1 MTNPNDPP
9 SLRLRRDKQM
19 KKESKQ
25 MTKNTAAP
33 FTLGHSPDPDDAF
46 MFYAMAENKI
56 DLRGYRFEHRLEDIQ
71 TLNERALRG
80 ELHIS
85 AISIHAYAY
94 LTDKYALLPCG
105 ASMGDGYGPVVVR
118 KRSTLNPP
126 SQGYGA
132 AGAQLS
138 TLNKDSMQESEAREF
153 LSGKKI
159 AVPGQMTSAFLAL
172 QLFLGDFDFVV
183 VPFDQIFDAVGSER
197 TDAGLIIHEGQLT
210 YAQSGFEKIVDLG
223 QWWKNE
229 TGLPLP
235 LGGNVVRKDI
245 PPPVRHDLSEII
257 RESIDY
263 GLAHR
268 EEAVRHSLP
277 YARDMDAKLAGKF
290 IGMYVNEF
298 TRDYGEI
305 GRAAVRKFL
314 ADARDKG
321 YIDVPIELEF
331 VE

>member
-1 MTNPNDPP
+1 MHRITNASTNV
-9 SLRLRRDKQM
+9 
-19 KKESKQ
+19 
-25 MTKNTAAP
+25 

-46 MFYAMAENKI
+46 MFYAMAKNKI
-56 DLRGYRFEHRLEDIQ
+56 DLRGYRFDHSLEDIQ
-71 TLNERALRG
+71 TLNERARRG

-94 LTDKYALLPCG
+94 VADKYALLPCG

-118 KRSTLNPP
+118 KIRNS
-126 SQGYGA
+126 SQ
-132 AGAQLS
+132 
-138 TLNKDSMQESEAREF
+138 DVDPREW
-153 LSGKKI
+153 LRHCTI
-159 AVPGQMTSAFLAL
+159 AVPGEMTSAFLAL
-172 QLFLGDFDFVV
+172 QLFLGKFDYLVV
-183 VPFDQIFDAVGSER
+183 RFDEIFDAVKSGR
-197 TDAGLIIHEGQLT
+197 ADAGLIIHEGQLT

-223 QWWKNE
+223 GWWKRE

-245 PPPVRHDLSEII
+245 PPAVRHDLSEII

-268 EEAVRHSLP
+268 DEAVRHSLA
-277 YARDMDAKLAGKF
+277 YARGMGANLTGEF

-305 GRAAVRKFL
+305 GRAAIRKFL
-314 ADARDKG
+314 TAAHDKG
-321 YIDVPIELEF
+321 CIAVPVEVEF

>member
-1 MTNPNDPP
+1 MMEQP
-9 SLRLRRDKQM
+9 QM
-19 KKESKQ
+19 KKEK
-25 MTKNTAAP
+25 TEV

-46 MFYAMAENKI
+46 MFYAMAQNKI

-71 TLNERALRG
+71 TLNERAVRG

-94 LTDKYALLPCG
+94 VAYKYALLPCG
-105 ASMGDGYGPVVVR
+105 ASMGDGYGPIVIR
-118 KRSTLNPP
+118 RRRNGERAKGRN
-126 SQGYGA
+126 QGA
-132 AGAQLS
+132 AVSSPPTTDEAVR
-138 TLNKDSMQESEAREF
+138 ESLR
-153 LSGKKI
+153 SCVI
-159 AVPGQMTSAFLAL
+159 AVPGKMTSAFLAL
-172 QLFLGDFDFVV
+172 QLFLGDFDYVV
-183 VPFDQIFDAVGSER
+183 VPFDQIFDALRSGQA
-197 TDAGLIIHEGQLT
+197 DLGLIIHEGQLT
-210 YAQSGFEKIVDLG
+210 YEKSGFEKIVDLG
-223 QWWKNE
+223 SWWKVQ

-245 PPPVRHDLSEII
+245 PKPVRHDLREII

-268 EEAVRHSLP
+268 DEAVRHSLP

-298 TRDYGEI
+298 TRDYGEV
-305 GRAAVRKFL
+305 GRDAIRRFL
-314 ADARDKG
+314 GEAHNKG
-321 YIDVPIELEF
+321 YIDAPIEVEF

>member
-1 MTNPNDPP
+1 MQKRTTKSTNV
-9 SLRLRRDKQM
+9 
-19 KKESKQ
+19 
-25 MTKNTAAP
+25 

-85 AISIHAYAY
+85 AISIHAYAHVGS
-94 LTDKYALLPCG
+94 KYALLPCG
-105 ASMGDGYGPVVVR
+105 ASMGDGYGPIIVGNR
-118 KRSTLNPP
+118 RIGESANRRD
-126 SQGYGA
+126 QGA
-132 AGAQLS
+132 AVSSPPTA
-138 TLNKDSMQESEAREF
+138 DSAARE
-153 LSGKKI
+153 LLAGKKV
-159 AVPGQMTSAFLAL
+159 AVPGKMTSAFLAL
-172 QLFLGDFDFVV
+172 QLFLGEFDCVV
-183 VPFDQIFDAVGSER
+183 VPFDQIFDAVR
-197 TDAGLIIHEGQLT
+197 TGRADVGLIIHEGQLT
-210 YAQSGFEKIVDLG
+210 YEKSGFEKIVDLG
-223 QWWKNE
+223 KWWKE
-229 TGLPLP
+229 QTELPLP

-245 PPPVRHDLSEII
+245 PKPVRHDLSEII

-305 GRAAVRKFL
+305 GRDAIRRFL
-314 ADARDKG
+314 AEAYNKG
-321 YIDVPIELEF
+321 YTDVPVEVSF